1 MKIIFAAAGLAILT
15 GCASGTINT
24 LSESRY
30 ACSATGSFLIF
41 QRTMQSRHAA
51 NKSNSSVNGMG
62 LHLL

>member
-30 ACSATGSFLIF
+30 ACNATGSFF
-41 QRTMQSRHAA
+41 DFSADNAVETTRAT
-51 NKSNSSVNGMG
+51 NFNVNRGVG
-62 LHLL
+62 GV